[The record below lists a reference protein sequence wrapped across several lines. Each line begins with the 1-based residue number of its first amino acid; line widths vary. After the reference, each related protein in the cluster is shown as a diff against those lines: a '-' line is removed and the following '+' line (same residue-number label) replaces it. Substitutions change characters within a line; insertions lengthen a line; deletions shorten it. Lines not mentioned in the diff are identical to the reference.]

1 MVGVSTTDIPATT
14 TKATPRP
21 AADLA
26 MRRLLRVPDVPTKR
40 PPSAN
45 KAFSTSILVSA
56 VRCLLTYVLLPFVA
70 PLVGFASGV
79 GPWIGIPLSVLAV
92 IFNVIS
98 IRRFWLLDHKWR
110 WGYTLIGSSVIVLV
124 VILMVRDV
132 AALVG

>member
-1 MVGVSTTDIPATT
+1 MGGVSTTDIPSSTRA
-14 TKATPRP
+14 KPRP
-21 AADLA
+21 AADVF

-45 KAFSTSILVSA
+45 RAFSTSILVSA

-79 GPWIGIPLSVLAV
+79 GPWIGIPLSVLAIV
-92 IFNVIS
+92 FNVVS

-110 WGYTLIGSSVIVLV
+110 WGYTFIGSSVIVLV
-124 VILMVRDV
+124 TVLLVSDL